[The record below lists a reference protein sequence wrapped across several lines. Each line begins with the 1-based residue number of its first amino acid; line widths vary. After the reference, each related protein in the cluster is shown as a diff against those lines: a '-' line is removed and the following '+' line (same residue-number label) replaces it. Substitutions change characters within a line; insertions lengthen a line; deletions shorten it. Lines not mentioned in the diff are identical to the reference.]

1 MRCKQLDILFFLF
14 ALLYSTSLLAQ
25 ETGSPFSRNYHAT
38 EFKAHTQNWA
48 VVQDHR
54 GVLYFA
60 NKEGVLEYDGAHW
73 NLIKVSRDV
82 RSLDVDANG
91 TVFVGAIGDF
101 GYLEPDLTGKLQFM
115 SLTDKLDTA
124 AKNFEDIWKVYATT
138 EGVYYQSSKW
148 LLRYDKGKVKVWY
161 PQKINGFHFCYWVKG
176 KLYIREAGR
185 GLLEMKEDKLVPAQ
199 GGDVFADERIYTMLP
214 YDTQRILIGTRNLG
228 LFIWNPENGE
238 LQKFATPAY
247 QFLIDNQLYH
257 GIKLRNGNFVFATI
271 TGGAVVLNAAG
282 QVEQTINKQAF
293 LQNESVYYLY
303 NDRQNNLWMAL
314 DNGISNIE
322 IESPWLQWNESHGL
336 KGIVYSV
343 MRHNGVLYA
352 GTSQGAFYLEN
363 NNFIQIE
370 GIKGQ
375 TWDLLSIPENKEK
388 KYAAKLLIGNATG
401 IYDVEK
407 GKAKQ
412 LFAGSHCL
420 KLYHS
425 KHDAA
430 KVYTGFDNS
439 LALLELQGNATIFRG
454 KIRDIEGEIRN
465 ISEDDEG
472 NIIINIPF
480 RGLCVVSPETKME
493 KFTASEIVYIGE
505 DKGFNT
511 VESEV
516 FTLHGKL
523 YFTKNKKLYHF
534 NETDGKFEENPLLD
548 KYLNIGNITHL
559 ANDSMGDIW
568 MGLILN
574 SSKKEAIGVLRKQ
587 KDGNY
592 SDDLESFKRL
602 PQMSIQEVYPED
614 NGVVWIGGSGG
625 LFRYNTEI
633 TGYYNTAYNTLIRRV
648 YLNEDSLI
656 FNGSYFKQE
665 ENSFLKVASLEQ
677 PKEMQFDLGYDFNEI
692 TFHFSAPYF
701 TDENQTLYSYY
712 LENFDRT
719 WSGWHTH
726 TSREYTN
733 LPEGNY
739 TFHVKA
745 KNIYGLESKE
755 AMYKFRIHP
764 PWYRT
769 RWAYICYVVVSLLT
783 FWGVLRTY
791 TQKLQRDKVRLEQL
805 VTERTVELEHQKE
818 EVLSQ
823 SADLKVLNEGM
834 AVKTAELEIQKA
846 EIEKK
851 NDDIKASLN
860 YAQRIQTAL
869 LPSTGKMREAF
880 DDFFVLIMPRD
891 IVSGDYYW
899 FTEIR
904 KNRPEKKIGVQEP
917 ETDVRNMRFSPD
929 AREFVAFNGDDYTVP
944 IGFQVLTK
952 YTVITAAD
960 CTGHGVPGALMSMI
974 GNNLLNEIVLMRS
987 IIEPNEILSAM
998 NTGIRTL
1005 LKQDESKNKDG
1016 MDMALCVIDWHD
1028 KMLHFSGA
1036 KNPLM
1041 YVRNGEIIEV
1051 KADKKSIGGASGLA
1065 KSDTTNI
1072 FATSSI
1078 PLDET
1083 IEFYMMSDGYEDQF
1097 GGEENRK
1104 FMKKNLR
1111 ELLFKIH
1118 KLPMVEQEK
1127 ILRKTIVDWMG
1138 TNHHQL
1144 DDILVTGFR
1153 IEKKEE

>member
-1 MRCKQLDILFFLF
+1 MYHIRQSFAFILLSCLFSLSFL
-14 ALLYSTSLLAQ
+14 YAQ
-25 ETGSPFSRNYHAT
+25 EIGSPFSRNYHAT
-38 EFKAHTQNWA
+38 EFKAHMQNWA
-48 VVQDHR
+48 ATQDHR

-60 NKEGVLEYDGAHW
+60 NKEGVLEYDGGHW

-82 RSLDVDANG
+82 RSLDVDTEG

-101 GYLEPDLTGKLQFM
+101 GYLAPDLTGKLQFT
-115 SLTDKLDTA
+115 SLLSLLDTGSR
-124 AKNFEDIWKVYATT
+124 NFEDVWKVYATN

-148 LLRYDKGKVKVWY
+148 IIRYKKGKIKIWY
-161 PQKINGFHFCYWVKG
+161 PQKPNGFHFAYWLRG
-176 KLYIREAGR
+176 RLYVRENGV
-185 GLLEMKEDKLVPAQ
+185 GLLELKDEQLAPAQ
-199 GGDVFADERIYTMLP
+199 GGDVFADERIYAMLP
-214 YDTQRILIGTRNLG
+214 YDSQRVLIGTRNLG
-228 LFIWNPENGE
+228 LFVWNPDNGE
-238 LQKFATPAY
+238 LQKFATPAH

-271 TGGAVVLNAAG
+271 TGGAVVLNATG

-322 IESPWLQWNESHGL
+322 IESPWLQWNETHGL
-336 KGIVYSV
+336 RGIVYSV
-343 MRHNGVLYA
+343 MRHNGVLYV
-352 GTSQGAFYLEN
+352 GTSQGAFFLEN
-363 NNFIQIE
+363 NNFVQIE

-375 TWDLLSIPENKEK
+375 TWDLLSIPEKQGL
-388 KYAAKLLIGNATG
+388 YASKLLIGNATG
-401 IYDVEK
+401 IYEVEK
-407 GKAKQ
+407 NKARQ

-425 KHDAA
+425 KHEPH
-430 KVYTGFDNS
+430 KIYTGFDNS
-439 LALLELQGNATIFRG
+439 LALITLQGSTASFQG
-454 KIRDIEGEIRN
+454 KIKDIEGEIRN
-465 ISEDDEG
+465 ITEDDEG
-472 NIIINIPF
+472 NVIINIPF
-480 RGLCVVSPETKME
+480 RGLCVISPSE
-493 KFTASEIVYIGE
+493 KAAKFSAAEIVYIGE

-568 MGLILN
+568 MALILN

-592 SDDLESFKRL
+592 ADDLESFKRL

-614 NGVVWIGGSGG
+614 NGIVWIGGSGG

-633 TGYYNTAYNTLIRRV
+633 TGYYNTSYNTLIRKV
-648 YLNEDSLI
+648 YVNEDSVI
-656 FNGSYFKQE
+656 FNGNYFKHDE
-665 ENSFLKVASLEQ
+665 DNDSLRIVSLEQ
-677 PKEMQFDLGYDFNEI
+677 PKEMQFDFGYDFNEI
-692 TFHFSAPYF
+692 TFHFAAPYF

-719 WSGWHTH
+719 WSVWHNH
-726 TSREYTN
+726 TTREYTN
-733 LPEGNY
+733 LSEGNY

-755 AMYKFRIHP
+755 AMYKFKIHP

-769 RWAYICYVVVSLLT
+769 RWAYISYAVTAILL
-783 FWGVLRTY
+783 FWITLKTY
-791 TQKLQRDKVRLEQL
+791 TQKLQRDKIRLEQL

-823 SADLKVLNEGM
+823 SADLKILNENM

-851 NDDIKASLN
+851 NDDIKSSLN

-869 LPSTGKMREAF
+869 LPQTAKMRSAF
-880 DDFFVLIMPRD
+880 DDFFVMIMPRD

-899 FTEIR
+899 FADVK
-904 KNRPEKKIGVQEP
+904 KNRPEQKAKQEN
-917 ETDVRNMRFSPD
+917 EIDVRNMRFTPD
-929 AREFVAFNGDDYTVP
+929 AREFVPFNGDDYTVP

-974 GNNLLNEIVLMRS
+974 GNNLLNEIVFMRS
-987 IIEPNEILSAM
+987 IIEPNEILSAL
-998 NTGIRTL
+998 NTGVRTL

-1028 KMLHFSGA
+1028 KILHFSGA

-1041 YVRNGEIIEV
+1041 YVANGEIIEV
-1051 KADKKSIGGASGLA
+1051 KADKKSIGGGMGLA
-1065 KSDTTNI
+1065 KSDMSNI
-1072 FATSSI
+1072 FAVTSI
-1078 PLDET
+1078 PLT
-1083 IEFYMMSDGYEDQF
+1083 STMEFYMSSDGYEDQF
-1097 GGEENRK
+1097 GGTENRK
-1104 FMKKNLR
+1104 FMRKHLR

-1118 KLPMVEQEK
+1118 KLPMAEQEK
-1127 ILRKTIVDWMG
+1127 ILKTNIIDWMG
-1138 TNHHQL
+1138 TNNHQL
-1144 DDILVTGFR
+1144 DDILVVGFR
-1153 IEKKEE
+1153 IEHLA